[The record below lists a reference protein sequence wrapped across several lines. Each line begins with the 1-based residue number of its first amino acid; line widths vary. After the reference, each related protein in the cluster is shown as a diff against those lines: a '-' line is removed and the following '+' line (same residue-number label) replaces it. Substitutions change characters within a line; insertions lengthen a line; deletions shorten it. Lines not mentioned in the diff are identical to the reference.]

1 MSVKSELEKDLTTAM
16 RNGDA
21 LRKRTIRLAL
31 SSINQVE
38 IDQGHSLTE
47 PEAHAILQKEVKA
60 RREAMED
67 AKRAGRQDL
76 INESINEIEV
86 LQVYLPQPLTTEE
99 IEAMARTAIAETG
112 ANSGR
117 DMGQVMK
124 ILLPRVQGRA
134 ESSQVSQIVRQL
146 LG

>member
-21 LRKRTIRLAL
+21 LRKRTIRMAL

-47 PEAHAILQKEVKA
+47 PEVHAILQKEVKA